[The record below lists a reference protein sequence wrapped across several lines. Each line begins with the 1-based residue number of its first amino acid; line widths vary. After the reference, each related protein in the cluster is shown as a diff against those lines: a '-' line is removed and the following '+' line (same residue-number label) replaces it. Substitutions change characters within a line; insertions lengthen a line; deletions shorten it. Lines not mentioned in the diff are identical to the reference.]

1 VASAVLAVAVILA
14 FTVVLWVAAPWIV
27 DRYFDLK
34 YGKDA

>member
-1 VASAVLAVAVILA
+1 MASLLVSLAIILA
-14 FTVVLWVAAPWIV
+14 FGALLWVLMPWIV